1 MKIEAIGVPELKR
14 SLKAAAD
21 YLFLNTRVL
30 DNLNVFP
37 VPDGDTGMN
46 MLSTLKPAVEALLDD
61 DAGSCAAAWEL
72 LSEQANKHSRGNSGF
87 ILACFI
93 RGFSQRLDTD
103 AAITAELIRG
113 GFDSGSYAARSS
125 LLSPVEGTMITIITA
140 MAEAMAETE
149 SKDVLELLRAGLT
162 LGRVKIFET
171 PRLLPVLARAGVV
184 DAGGLGFIFVIE
196 GMMRGLLGA
205 ELQSEVEEDYRFEP
219 DLTVPD
225 SDQGKLSFR
234 YCTELMVEKNGEL
247 PWPEL
252 RLFLEQRGDSIA
264 LVREEEYLKLH
275 IHTDTPEEIRA
286 KMAELGTIV
295 SSKID
300 DMEEQINASFRTLQD
315 HEALSVLAIVPG
327 SGFKSVFSDLEA
339 AACLEYAGRLPS
351 CGEILEVLEEMP
363 SENIIVLPNETNIIP
378 AAALAQQASGKNVF
392 LLPTENVVQ
401 GITAL
406 YGFNAEDPPQQ
417 NIRSMGD
424 SIDLGICLKVYQSS
438 RDSRYGSVEI
448 KKQDFFILRG
458 AEVLAVDASLA
469 ETVERGLTKLDL
481 SEAGC
486 VSFFCSDAFDEAY
499 TTELE
504 ERILRLQ
511 DSLTVEFHYGG
522 QTNSLL
528 IVAVE

>member
-1 MKIEAIGVPELKR
+1 MKIEAVGLPELKR

-21 YLFLNTRVL
+21 YLSLNTRIL

-46 MLSTLKPAVEALLDD
+46 MLSTLKPAVEALLSDG
-61 DAGSCAAAWEL
+61 AGSCAAAWEL
-72 LSEQANKHSRGNSGF
+72 LGEQANKHSRGNSGF

-93 RGFSQRLDTD
+93 HGFSQALDTSRT
-103 AAITAELIRG
+103 ITAELIRR

-140 MAEAMAETE
+140 MAGAMAETE
-149 SKDVLELLRAGLT
+149 SKDIVELLRVALT
-162 LGRVKIFET
+162 CGREKIFET

-184 DAGGLGFIFVIE
+184 DAGGLGFIFVVE
-196 GMMRGLLGA
+196 GTIRGLLGV
-205 ELQSEVEEDYRFEP
+205 ELQSEEEEDYRFEP
-219 DLTVPD
+219 DLTVPE
-225 SDQGKLSFR
+225 SEEGSVSFR
-234 YCTELMVEKNGEL
+234 YCTELTVEKNGEL

-264 LVREEEYLKLH
+264 LVREEDYLKLH

-286 KMAELGTIV
+286 KLAELGTIV

-300 DMEEQINASFRTLQD
+300 DMAEQMNVRFKTLQD
-315 HEALSVLAIVPG
+315 HETLSVLAIVPG
-327 SGFKSVFSDLEA
+327 SGFKSIFSDLEA
-339 AACLEYAGRLPS
+339 TACLEYAGRLPS
-351 CGEILEVLEEMP
+351 SGEILEVLEGMENN
-363 SENIIVLPNETNIIP
+363 NIIVLPNEKNIIP
-378 AAALAQQASGKNVF
+378 AATLAQEASSKNVF

-406 YGFNAEDPPQQ
+406 YGFNEEDPPQQ

-424 SIDLGICLKVYQSS
+424 SIDLAICLKVYQGS
-438 RDSRYGSVEI
+438 RDSRYGRVVI
-448 KKQDFFILRG
+448 NKQDFFILRG
-458 AEVLAVDASLA
+458 EEVLAVDACLPR
-469 ETVERGLTKLDL
+469 TVERGLAKLDL

-486 VSFFCSDAFDEAY
+486 VSLYHGDAFDKDHIAEI
-499 TTELE
+499 E

-511 DSLTVEFHYGG
+511 DSLNVEFHRGG
-522 QTNSLL
+522 QANCLL
-528 IVAVE
+528 LVSVE

>member
-1 MKIEAIGVPELKR
+1 MKIEAIGAPELKR

-21 YLFLNTRVL
+21 YLFLNTHIL

-46 MLSTLKPAVEALLDD
+46 MLSTLKPAVEAMLNDGS
-61 DAGSCAAAWEL
+61 GSCAAAWEL

-93 RGFSQRLDTD
+93 RGFSQALDTSQT
-103 AAITAELIRG
+103 ITAKLIRR

-140 MAEAMAETE
+140 MAEAMTVTE
-149 SKDVLELLRAGLT
+149 SKDIVELLRAALT
-162 LGRVKIFET
+162 RGREKIFET

-184 DAGGLGFIFVIE
+184 DAGGLGFIFVVE
-196 GMMRGLLGA
+196 GTMRGLLGA
-205 ELQSEVEEDYRFEP
+205 ELQSEQEEDYRFEP
-219 DLTVPD
+219 DLTIPE
-225 SDQGKLSFR
+225 SEEGSLSFR
-234 YCTELMVEKNGEL
+234 YCTELTVEKNGEL

-264 LVREEEYLKLH
+264 LVREEDYLKLH

-286 KMAELGTIV
+286 RMAELGTIV

-300 DMEEQINASFRTLQD
+300 DMAEQMNVRFKTLQD
-315 HEALSVLAIVPG
+315 HERLRVLAIVPG
-327 SGFKSVFSDLEA
+327 SGFKSIFSDLEA

-351 CGEILEVLEEMP
+351 CGEILEVLEGIE
-363 SENIIVLPNETNIIP
+363 SENIIVLPNEKNIIP
-378 AAALAQQASGKNVF
+378 AATLAQEASGKNIF

-406 YGFNAEDPPQQ
+406 YGFNEEDPPQQ

-424 SIDLGICLKVYQSS
+424 SIDLAICLKVYQSS
-438 RDSRYGSVEI
+438 RDSRYGSVKI

-458 AEVLAVDASLA
+458 EEVLAVGASLVQ
-469 ETVERGLTKLDL
+469 TVERGLAKLDL
-481 SEAGC
+481 SGAGC
-486 VSFFCSDAFDEAY
+486 VSFYYSDAFDETY
-499 TTELE
+499 MPELE
-504 ERILRLQ
+504 ERILKLK
-511 DSLTVEFHYGG
+511 DALTVEFHCGG
-522 QTNSLL
+522 QTNSLM